1 MENKLSFE
9 SLKQKVSPET
19 TFRRAEN
26 LEYERNNEPPNSELS
41 RGGPEKTTADF
52 YDEKIS
58 GALND
63 KPPLTDLET
72 DKIVLELSPE
82 KHDKQMEELLGILSE
97 KGLKNTLK
105 IIEKIGNPHLSDDFH
120 RLLVQYF
127 SVSPEIDGLEKSS
140 QLFRSVNMKLYEVT
154 MPGKG
159 VSDKE
164 KDFKILVGAME
175 QFYAGMLSISDS
187 AEDSANGYFTL
198 EVALNNVGNEII
210 FYAAVPKAKAGL
222 FEKQIAAV
230 FPESKIREAKDDYNI
245 FNDDGFSLGSY
256 GKSLENPIFPL
267 KTYDQFDYDPLNV
280 VINVFSKLKEK
291 GEGAAIQLIVSPA
304 GNSLIK
310 RYGLVLNEVKKGAP
324 IKKAIK
330 KWEES
335 FGGALLHAAKDVF
348 IAPKKDEKEDK
359 TVDDKAVESVNKKLA
374 STLLNVNLRI
384 VSSAGTLRRTEEIL
398 SDLKSAFN
406 QFREP
411 NLGNGITWNDLKGR
425 NLLEFLRS
433 FSYREFD
440 KNFAI
445 PLNLKETASILHFP
459 LTSTAAPSLKESGAI
474 YAPAPVNLPQS
485 GTLLGVNRQNDSETK
500 IYLGRED
507 RMRHLYVIGQT
518 GTGKTTLLKNMVIQ
532 DIYAGAGVCMIDPHG
547 SDIDDILGLIPK
559 ERAEDVIY
567 FDPSYTAR
575 PMGLNLLEYD
585 PKYPEQKTFVTDEI
599 YGIFRKLYA
608 DVPEAFGPMF
618 EQYYRNAT
626 MLVLDDPLSGNTML
640 EIYRVFAD
648 EKFRELK
655 LSRCKNPVVIE
666 FWKSIAEKARGE
678 AALSDIAPYIV
689 GKFDVFLSNE
699 IMRPII
705 AQEKSAF
712 NLREAMDGGKIL
724 LINLSKGRLGE
735 RNASLLGLII
745 VGKVLMAALS
755 RVDIPDESKRKD
767 FYLYIDEFQNVTT
780 NSITQILSEARKYR
794 LGLTIA
800 NQFIAQ
806 LEEGI
811 KNAVFGNVGSLA
823 AFRVGRDDA
832 DYLEKQFAPIFKA
845 EDLLKIENRKACL
858 KLLVN
863 GAPAKPFTLETLP
876 PQVPDKALARA
887 LKEASYLKYGRERS
901 EVEKE
906 ILEKYQAGRNPEPK
920 NS

>member
-1 MENKLSFE
+1 MENRFVPEGLIP
-9 SLKQKVSPET
+9 KVSKET
-19 TFRRAEN
+19 PFPRSEN
-26 LEYERNNEPPNSELS
+26 LQFKENKEGLNNKPISEVFKKIAQNYT
-41 RGGPEKTTADF
+41 PEKIGEIF
-52 YDEKIS
+52 
-58 GALND
+58 ND
-63 KPPLTDLET
+63 KPSLTNEET
-72 DKIVLELSPE
+72 NKIVLELSPE
-82 KHDKQMEELLGILSE
+82 KHDKQMEELLGLLME
-97 KGLKNTLK
+97 KGLKNTLQV
-105 IIEKIGNPHLSDDFH
+105 IQKIGNPHLEDDFH
-120 RLLVQYF
+120 RILVQYF
-127 SVSPEIDGLEKSS
+127 SSVPKIDGLESKS
-140 QLFRSVNMKLYEVT
+140 QLFKSINMKLYEVT
-154 MPGKG
+154 MPGAG
-159 VSDKE
+159 TSSDKE
-164 KDFKILVGAME
+164 KDFKNLVGAME

-187 AEDSANGYFTL
+187 ADDFANGYFAL
-198 EVALNNVGNEII
+198 EIALNNVGNEIV
-210 FYAAVPKAKAGL
+210 FYAAVPKTKSDL

-230 FPESKIREAKDDYNI
+230 FPESKVREAKDDYNI
-245 FNDDGFSLGSY
+245 FNDDGFSLGAY

-280 VINVFSKLKEK
+280 IINVFSKLKQS
-291 GEGAAIQLIVSPA
+291 GEGAAIQLVVSPA
-304 GNSLIK
+304 GSSLIK

-330 KWEES
+330 KWEEG
-335 FGGALLHAAKDVF
+335 FGGALMGAAKEIF
-348 IAPKKDEKEDK
+348 SPPKKDDKEDK
-359 TVDDKAVESVNKKLA
+359 MVDDKAIESIGKKLG

-384 VSSAGTLRRTEEIL
+384 IASAETSRRTEEIL

-411 NLGNGITWNDLKGR
+411 YLGNGISWGDLRGR
-425 NLLEFLRS
+425 SLVEFLRH

-440 KNFAI
+440 RNYAI
-445 PLNLKETASILHFP
+445 PLNLKETSSILHFP
-459 LTSTAAPSLKESGAI
+459 IAGTAAPSLKEASAA
-474 YAPAPVNLPQS
+474 YAPAPVNLPQK
-485 GTLLGVNRQNDSETK
+485 GVLLGVNKQSNLETK
-500 IYLGRED
+500 VFIDKED
-507 RMRHLYVIGQT
+507 RMRHFYIIGQT
-518 GTGKTTLLKNMVIQ
+518 GTGKTTLLKNMVLQ
-532 DIYAGAGVCMIDPHG
+532 DIYDGAGVCMIDPHG

-559 ERAEDVIY
+559 GREEDVIY
-567 FDPSYTAR
+567 FDPSYAPR

-626 MLVLDDPLSGNTML
+626 MLVLDDPSSGNTML

-655 LSRCKNPVVIE
+655 LSRCKNPVVIQ
-666 FWKSIAEKARGE
+666 FWKQIAAKANRE
-678 AALSDIAPYIV
+678 ASLSEIAPYIV

-712 NLREAMDGGKIL
+712 NVREAMDSGKIL

-735 RNASLLGLII
+735 RNANLLGLIL
-745 VGKVLMAALS
+745 VGKILMAALS
-755 RVDIPDESKRKD
+755 RVDIADEKNRKD

-780 NSITQILSEARKYR
+780 NSIVQILSEARKYR
-794 LGLTIA
+794 LGLTVA

-832 DYLEKQFAPIFKA
+832 DYLEKQFEPVFKA
-845 EDLLKIENRKACL
+845 QDLMKIENRNAYL

-863 GAPAKPFTLETLP
+863 GAPTKPFSIETLP
-876 PQVPDKALARA
+876 PQSPDKALAAR
-887 LKEASYLKYGRERS
+887 LKEASYLKYGRDRA

-906 ILEKYQAGRNPEPK
+906 ILGKYAA
-920 NS
+920 

>member
-1 MENKLSFE
+1 MENKSSFE
-9 SLKQKVSPET
+9 SIKQKVSYET
-19 TFRRAEN
+19 AFPRAEN
-26 LEYERNNEPPNSELS
+26 IKSQESRESFGNEPADKMAQKIAQSYP
-41 RGGPEKTTADF
+41 PEKIREIFTDQ
-52 YDEKIS
+52 S
-58 GALND
+58 L
-63 KPPLTDLET
+63 LTSEES

-82 KHDKQMEELLGILSE
+82 KHDKQMEDLLGLLVA
-97 KGLKNTLK
+97 KGLKNTLEV
-105 IIEKIGNPHLSDDFH
+105 IQKIGNPHLEDDFH
-120 RLLVQYF
+120 RILVQYF
-127 SVSPEIDGLEKSS
+127 LSTPQIAGLERNS
-140 QLFRSVNMKLYEVT
+140 QLLKSVNMKLYEVT
-154 MPGKG
+154 LPTWAS
-159 VSDKE
+159 SDRE
-164 KDFKILVGAME
+164 KDFKILIGAME

-187 AEDSANGYFTL
+187 ADDSSNGYFTL
-198 EVALNNVGNEII
+198 EIALNNVGREVV
-210 FYAAVPKAKAGL
+210 FYAAVPRTKADL

-230 FPESKIREAKDDYNI
+230 FPESKVREAKDDYNI
-245 FNDDGFSLGSY
+245 FNDGGFSLGAY

-280 VINVFSKLKEK
+280 IINVFSKLKTE
-291 GEGAAIQLIVSPA
+291 GEGAAIQLIISPA
-304 GNSLIK
+304 GDSLIK
-310 RYGLVLNEVKKGAP
+310 RYGLVLNEIKKGVSVKKAV
-324 IKKAIK
+324 K

-335 FGGALLHAAKDVF
+335 FGGALFGAAKDIFVSS
-348 IAPKKDEKEDK
+348 KKDDKEEKI
-359 TVDDKAVESVNKKLA
+359 VDDKAVESIGKKLA

-384 VSSAGTLRRTEEIL
+384 IASAETSRRTEEIL

-411 NLGNGITWNDLKGR
+411 YLGNGVSWNDLKGR
-425 NLLEFLRS
+425 SLNEFLRS

-440 KNFAI
+440 RRHAI
-445 PLNLKETASILHFP
+445 PLNLKETSSILHFP
-459 LTSTAAPSLKESGAI
+459 ITGTTAPSLRESSAA
-474 YAPAPVNLPQS
+474 YAPAPANLPQT
-485 GTLLGVNRQNDSETK
+485 GVLLGVNRQNNLETK
-500 IYLGRED
+500 IYIGKED
-507 RMRHLYVIGQT
+507 RLRHFYVIGQT
-518 GTGKTTLLKNMVIQ
+518 GTGKTTLLKNMVLQ
-532 DIYAGAGVCMIDPHG
+532 DIYNGEGVCMMDPHG

-559 ERAEDVIY
+559 EREGDVIY
-567 FDPSYTAR
+567 FDPSYAPR

-626 MLVLDDPLSGNTML
+626 MLVLDDPASGNTML

-655 LSRCKNPVVIE
+655 LSRCKNPVVIQ
-666 FWKSIAEKARGE
+666 FWKQIAAKANRE
-678 AALSDIAPYIV
+678 ASLSEIAPYIV

-712 NLREAMDGGKIL
+712 NVREAMDNGKIL

-735 RNASLLGLII
+735 RNANLLGLVL
-745 VGKVLMAALS
+745 VGKILMAALS
-755 RVDIPDESKRKD
+755 RVDIADEKKRRD

-780 NSITQILSEARKYR
+780 NSIVQILSEARKYR

-800 NQFIAQ
+800 NQFIGQ

-832 DYLEKQFAPIFKA
+832 DYLEKQFEPVFKA
-845 EDLLKIENRKACL
+845 QDLMKVENRNACL

-863 GAPAKPFTLETLP
+863 GAPGKPFSLETLP
-876 PQVPDKALARA
+876 PQTPDKELATR
-887 LKEASYLKYGRERS
+887 LKQESYLKYGRERN
-901 EVEKE
+901 EVENE
-906 ILEKYQAGRNPEPK
+906 ILRKYTGGANHEMK
-920 NS
+920 NV

>member
-1 MENKLSFE
+1 MENRSLPE
-9 SLKQKVSPET
+9 SLKSKVSSET
-19 TFRRAEN
+19 LFSRAEN
-26 LEYERNNEPPNSELS
+26 LEIKENKESLNSKS
-41 RGGPEKTTADF
+41 VDGVAQRITQNYSPEKIGEIF
-52 YDEKIS
+52 
-58 GALND
+58 ND
-63 KPPLTDLET
+63 SPSLTPEET

-82 KHDKQMEELLGILSE
+82 KHDKQMEELLGLLME
-97 KGLKNTLK
+97 KGLKNTLQV
-105 IIEKIGNPHLSDDFH
+105 IQKIGNPHLEDDFH
-120 RLLVQYF
+120 RILVQYF
-127 SVSPEIDGLEKSS
+127 SFAGSIDGLENKS

-154 MPGKG
+154 MPEMR
-159 VSDKE
+159 VSSDKE
-164 KDFKILVGAME
+164 KDFKNLVGAME

-187 AEDSANGYFTL
+187 EDDSANGYFAL
-198 EVALNNVGNEII
+198 EIALNNVGNEIV
-210 FYAAVPKAKAGL
+210 FYAAVPRTKSDL
-222 FEKQIAAV
+222 FEKQVAAV
-230 FPESKIREAKDDYNI
+230 FPESKVREAKDDYNI
-245 FNDDGFSLGSY
+245 FNDNGFSLGAY

-280 VINVFSKLKEK
+280 IINVFSKLKQS

-330 KWEES
+330 KWEEG
-335 FGGALLHAAKDVF
+335 FGGAFFGAAKEMF
-348 IAPKKDEKEDK
+348 ASGKKDDKEDK
-359 TVDDKAVESVNKKLA
+359 IVDDKAVESIGKKLM
-374 STLLNVNLRI
+374 STLLNVNIRI
-384 VSSAGTLRRTEEIL
+384 IASAETSRRTEEIL

-411 NLGNGITWNDLKGR
+411 YLGNGISWSDLKGR
-425 NLLEFLRS
+425 NLIEFLRH

-440 KNFAI
+440 RHYAI
-445 PLNLKETASILHFP
+445 PLNLKETAGIFHFP
-459 LTSTAAPSLKESGAI
+459 VSGTVAPSLKEASAA
-474 YAPAPVNLPQS
+474 YAPAPANLPQK
-485 GTLLGVNRQNDSETK
+485 GILLGVNRQSNLETK
-500 IYLGRED
+500 VYIDKED
-507 RMRHLYVIGQT
+507 RMRHFYVIGQT

-532 DIYAGAGVCMIDPHG
+532 DILNGSGVCMIDPHG

-559 ERAEDVIY
+559 EREGDVIY
-567 FDPSYTAR
+567 FDPSYAPR

-626 MLVLDDPLSGNTML
+626 MLVLDDPESGNTML
-640 EIYRVFAD
+640 EIYRIFAD

-655 LSRCKNPVVIE
+655 LSRCKNPVVVQ
-666 FWKSIAEKARGE
+666 FWKQIAAKANRE
-678 AALSDIAPYIV
+678 ASLAEIAPYIV

-712 NLREAMDGGKIL
+712 NVREVMDSGKIL
-724 LINLSKGRLGE
+724 LVNLSKGRLGE
-735 RNASLLGLII
+735 RNSNLLGLIL
-745 VGKVLMAALS
+745 VGKILMAALS
-755 RVDIPDESKRKD
+755 RVDIANEKERKD

-780 NSITQILSEARKYR
+780 NSIVQILSEARKYR

-800 NQFIAQ
+800 NQFIGQ

-832 DYLEKQFAPIFKA
+832 DYLEKQFEPVFKVQ
-845 EDLLKIENRKACL
+845 DLMKIDNRNAYL

-863 GAPAKPFTLETLP
+863 GAPTKPFSIETFPLG
-876 PQVPDKALARA
+876 VPDKNLASR
-887 LKEASYLKYGRERS
+887 LKEESYLKYGRDRA
-901 EVEKE
+901 EVEGE
-906 ILEKYQAGRNPEPK
+906 ILGKYQM
-920 NS
+920 